1 MGKLFKSLVKVGVAA
16 AAVGGICYAFKDKI
30 KESKVYQ
37 EYDLDDK
44 IQKVKSTIKDKM
56 PKSDNEKD
64 YVDDDEIFFDDLDA
78 GSAERDYVSI
88 DTDSKDEDAEDSS
101 SETAD
106 DVAESENDDEADEPA
121 SDKTDDTDGVP
132 TINI

>member
-30 KESKVYQ
+30 KESTVYQ

-101 SETAD
+101 AEESSAEDSSSE
-106 DVAESENDDEADEPA
+106 DEDIE
-121 SDKTDDTDGVP
+121 DTEDTDSVP

>member
-37 EYDLDDK
+37 EYELDDK

-101 SETAD
+101 AEESSAEDSSAEDSSSE
-106 DVAESENDDEADEPA
+106 DEDIE
-121 SDKTDDTDGVP
+121 DTEDTDSVP

>member
-88 DTDSKDEDAEDSS
+88 DTDSKDEDAEESSAEDSS
-101 SETAD
+101 SE
-106 DVAESENDDEADEPA
+106 DEDIE
-121 SDKTDDTDGVP
+121 DTEDTDSVP

>member
-30 KESKVYQ
+30 KESKIYQ

-101 SETAD
+101 SETTD
-106 DVAESENDDEADEPA
+106 DVAESENDDESDEAA

>member
-101 SETAD
+101 AEDSSSED
-106 DVAESENDDEADEPA
+106 SSSEDEDTE
-121 SDKTDDTDGVP
+121 DTDGVP

>member
-101 SETAD
+101 AEDSSAEESSAEDTSSE
-106 DVAESENDDEADEPA
+106 DEDIE
-121 SDKTDDTDGVP
+121 DTEGTDSVP

>member
-88 DTDSKDEDAEDSS
+88 DTDSKDEGAKESSAEDSS
-101 SETAD
+101 AEDSNSEGEDT
-106 DVAESENDDEADEPA
+106 E
-121 SDKTDDTDGVP
+121 DTDGVP

>member
-88 DTDSKDEDAEDSS
+88 DTDSKDEDVEDSS

-106 DVAESENDDEADEPA
+106 DVVESENDDEADEPA
-121 SDKTDDTDGVP
+121 SDKTDDTDSVP

>member
-106 DVAESENDDEADEPA
+106 DVAESENNDEADEPA

>member
-88 DTDSKDEDAEDSS
+88 DTDSKDEDAEESSAEDSS
-101 SETAD
+101 SED
-106 DVAESENDDEADEPA
+106 SSSEDEDT
-121 SDKTDDTDGVP
+121 KDTDGVP

>member
-101 SETAD
+101 AEESSAEDSSSE
-106 DVAESENDDEADEPA
+106 DEDIE
-121 SDKTDDTDGVP
+121 DTEDTDSVP

>member
-101 SETAD
+101 SETTN
-106 DVAESENDDEADEPA
+106 DVAESENDDESDEAA
-121 SDKTDDTDGVP
+121 SAKTDDTDGVP

>member
-88 DTDSKDEDAEDSS
+88 DTDSKDDDAEESSAEDSS
-101 SETAD
+101 SE
-106 DVAESENDDEADEPA
+106 DEDTE
-121 SDKTDDTDGVP
+121 DTDSVP

>member
-88 DTDSKDEDAEDSS
+88 DTDSKDDDAEERSAEDSS
-101 SETAD
+101 SE
-106 DVAESENDDEADEPA
+106 DEDTE
-121 SDKTDDTDGVP
+121 DTEDTDSVP

>member
-1 MGKLFKSLVKVGVAA
+1 MGQLFKSLVKVGVAA

-88 DTDSKDEDAEDSS
+88 DTDSKDEDAEESSAEDSS
-101 SETAD
+101 SE
-106 DVAESENDDEADEPA
+106 DEDIE
-121 SDKTDDTDGVP
+121 DTEDTDSVP

>member
-101 SETAD
+101 AEESSAEDSSSE
-106 DVAESENDDEADEPA
+106 DEDTE
-121 SDKTDDTDGVP
+121 DTDSVP

>member
-88 DTDSKDEDAEDSS
+88 DTDSKDEDAEESSAEDSS
-101 SETAD
+101 SED
-106 DVAESENDDEADEPA
+106 SSSEDEDA
-121 SDKTDDTDGVP
+121 KDTDGVP

>member
-88 DTDSKDEDAEDSS
+88 DTDSKDEDAEESSAEDSS
-101 SETAD
+101 AEDSNSEGEDT
-106 DVAESENDDEADEPA
+106 
-121 SDKTDDTDGVP
+121 KDTDGVP